1 MFKLKRLYLYIFMLM
16 YIALSAI
23 ELIKY
28 IKLDNTS
35 LYGVYY
41 LIINLVILFLIVP
54 VVYNYKR
61 NYSKAR
67 VSKIILIILLMLF
80 NGLVL
85 EHIVLN
91 SINYMDASKLYV
103 ESLFFIKTVL
113 KTLLCIS
120 LIVFII
126 FETKLN
132 KKIISL
138 IKKVD

>member
-103 ESLFFIKTVL
+103 ESLFFIKTIL

>member
-41 LIINLVILFLIVP
+41 LIINLVILFLIIP

-103 ESLFFIKTVL
+103 ESLFFIKTIL